1 MKKKGIKML
10 AGIVAIGA
18 LSGTYLLLRMQNDK
32 AEQEEEVAALGD
44 VILEVDSSDVTA
56 LSYEIGGETKS
67 FVLEDETWKLE
78 SDETFPVD
86 KDALLYPLN
95 QLDTL
100 YAVRTLTEV
109 EDIAEYGMEEPQNVI
124 VLTNAAGEQTTLTI
138 GATNSSTGDDYLML
152 NEDESVIY
160 TIDTA
165 VRTAIADNLYE
176 YALSEEIPWISASDM
191 VGVEVSRE
199 TDAYQLYL
207 EDAQWKVS
215 SEEGVN
221 DADSDAVNTA
231 LSSLAG
237 ISYVDFLEHNC
248 TDLSPYGL
256 DEPAAVLT
264 ISYKEEVET
273 EAAETEEETVSEVSE
288 EVESEASDETVSEVS
303 EEAVGEAEEETENMD
318 AETEEISETETETEA
333 NYVIQYLAFYIGAT
347 DASGNYYV
355 QMEGSTEVH
364 TVSAS
369 TLSTFLNG
377 NQEEWTAEPE
387 SETETETESELET
400 TAETEVENED

>member
-18 LSGTYLLLRMQNDK
+18 LSGTYLLLRMQNEK

-44 VILEVDSSDVTA
+44 VILEVDSSDITA
-56 LSYEIGGETKS
+56 LSYEIAGETRS

-86 KDALLYPLN
+86 EDALLYPLN

-109 EDIAEYGMEEPQNVI
+109 EDISEYGMEEPQNVI
-124 VLTNAAGEQTTLTI
+124 VLTNAEGEQTTLTI

-152 NEDESVIY
+152 NEDASVIY

-191 VGVEVSRE
+191 VGVEVSRDA
-199 TDAYQLYL
+199 DAYQLYL

-215 SEEGVN
+215 AEAGIN

-237 ISYVDFLEHNC
+237 ISYVDFLDHNC
-248 TDLSPYGL
+248 SDLSLYGL
-256 DEPAAVLT
+256 DEPTVVLT
-264 ISYKEEVET
+264 VSYKEEVET
-273 EAAETEEETVSEVSE
+273 E
-288 EVESEASDETVSEVS
+288 EA
-303 EEAVGEAEEETENMD
+303 
-318 AETEEISETETETEA
+318 ETETEA
-333 NYVIQYLAFYIGAT
+333 NYVIQYLTFHIGAT

-377 NQEEWTAEPE
+377 NQEEWTAET
-387 SETETETESELET
+387 ETETETESELESA
-400 TAETEVENED
+400 AEDEED